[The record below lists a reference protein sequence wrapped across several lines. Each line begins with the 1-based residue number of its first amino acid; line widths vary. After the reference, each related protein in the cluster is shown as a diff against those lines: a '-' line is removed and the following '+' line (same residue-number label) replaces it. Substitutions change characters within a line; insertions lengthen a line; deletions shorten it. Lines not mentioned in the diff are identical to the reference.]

1 MNRHNRISR
10 LSRLSRSIRASR
22 TAKRR
27 LFVLFWW
34 VAALFFLAFLTFP
47 LWWMLSTSL
56 KPSSEIFHLPP
67 TWVPHQ
73 VTWGNY
79 VTLLQRGHFARYAF
93 NSLVVAF
100 ASTVI
105 SVLIA
110 SMAGYVFARLPFR
123 GRKGVLFGI
132 LTAQMVPGVLF
143 LLPIFALMKQL
154 GLLNTYGALILANVT
169 FALPFSIWMMQGF
182 YKHIPLE
189 VEEAAWVD
197 GAGVG
202 VTFFKVVM
210 PMALPGLA
218 SCAIFSFLS
227 AWDEFVF
234 ALALTTSD
242 NLRTLPVGLYNFIGQ
257 YGIEWN
263 YLMGGA
269 VLVTLPALLFFL
281 LFQPFLLKGYTS
293 GAVKG

>member
-1 MNRHNRISR
+1 MNLKMR
-10 LSRLSRSIRASR
+10 
-22 TAKRR
+22 RR
-27 LFVLFWW
+27 LFRVFWW
-34 VAALFFLAFLTFP
+34 VAALLFLAFLTFP
-47 LWWMLSTSL
+47 VWWMLSTSL
-56 KPSSEIFHLPP
+56 KTSGEIFKLPP
-67 TWVPHQ
+67 TWIPEH
-73 VTWGNY
+73 VTWSNY
-79 VTLLQRGHFARYAF
+79 STLLQHGNFVRYLI
-93 NSLVVAF
+93 NSLVVAL
-100 ASTVI
+100 ATTAI

-169 FALPFSIWMMQGF
+169 FALPFSIWMMHGF
-182 YKHIPLE
+182 YKNIPHE

-197 GAGVG
+197 GAGVSL
-202 VTFFKVVM
+202 TFFKVVM

-218 SCAIFSFLS
+218 SCAIFSFLT

-242 NLRTLPVGLYNFIGQ
+242 DLRTLPVGLFNFIGQ
-257 YGIEWN
+257 FGIEWN

-269 VLVTLPALLFFL
+269 VLVTLPALVFFI
-281 LFQPFLLKGYTS
+281 LFQKYVMKGFSS